1 MTVSKVSV
9 IGAGTM
15 GYGLATHLRL
25 SDVDVTLID
34 HRQTNLDRAASR
46 ITEAVTFLNEES
58 LATADPE
65 EVADD
70 ITFTLDQ
77 STGVADADLV
87 LETISED
94 IDAKHQLFQDVG
106 RAAPD
111 DAILASNTS
120 GIRITRLAEGVPDY
134 EDRIVGCHWWNPP
147 YLMPLVEVVRGE
159 QTSDTTVSET
169 RSFVEDVDR
178 TPIVV
183 EKDVPGFVWN
193 RIQFAVLRECMHMFE
208 NDVASLEDIEAA
220 VRDGYALRTA
230 TVGPFE
236 TVDLAGLDLFQTIA
250 ADLYP
255 HLSDTD
261 EPGECFE
268 EYLDRGR
275 TGVEDGAGFHEYE
288 DSPDEVRG
296 RRDRKIAALRR
307 ALDRDGS
314 DES

>member
-1 MTVSKVSV
+1 MTVSTVSV

-15 GYGLATHLRL
+15 GYGLATHLSL
-25 SDVDVTLID
+25 SGMNVTLID
-34 HRQTNLDRAASR
+34 HRQSNLDRAAER
-46 ITEAVTFLNEES
+46 INEAVTFLDEES

-65 EVADD
+65 EVVDD
-70 ITFTLDQ
+70 VTYTLDR
-77 STGVADADLV
+77 SAGVADADLV

-94 IDAKHQLFQDVG
+94 IDAKQKLFRDVG
-106 RAAPD
+106 GAAPD

-134 EDRIVGCHWWNPP
+134 EGRIVGCHWWNPP
-147 YLMPLVEVVRGE
+147 YLMPLVEIVRGE
-159 QTSDTTVSET
+159 RTSDATVSAT

-178 TPIVV
+178 TPVVV

-193 RIQFAVLRECMHMFE
+193 RIQFAVLRECMHLFE
-208 NDVASLEDIEAA
+208 NDVASLDDIEAA

-236 TVDLAGLDLFQTIA
+236 TVDLAGLDLFRTIA
-250 ADLYP
+250 GDLYP

-261 EPGECFE
+261 EPGETFE

-275 TGVEDGAGFHEYE
+275 TGVESGAGFHEYA
-288 DSPDEVRG
+288 DSSDEVRS

-307 ALDRDGS
+307 ALDWSHGD
-314 DES
+314 